1 MLKGGRK
8 RLGDIL
14 LKAELISQEQIEKAL
29 ELQQQKSIQL
39 GKAFIQLG
47 YVTQDDI
54 IKALSEQLGIPYI
67 SLSNYQIDPE
77 VISLVPE
84 ASARENKL
92 IPLFKIGNTLTVAM
106 VDPLNV
112 FAIDDISMKTELEV
126 EPAICSEDELN
137 QTIDHYYS
145 SSTTMDEVVQIIQ
158 DEVRDESVESL
169 EDLDSR
175 ASEEDAPVIK
185 LVNLIFSQAI
195 KDKASDIHIEPQEDK
210 LVVRFRTDGVLH
222 QAYEQPKS
230 LQGAV
235 ISRLKIMSDLDIA
248 ERRLPQDGRFGVK
261 IDRHDVDIR
270 VSTIPTAHGENVV
283 MRILDKSSGIVPM
296 EDIGLTQKN
305 LENFKN
311 LISRPYGIILVSGPT
326 GSGKTTTL
334 YSALNSLNDETKN
347 IVTIEDPIEY
357 KLGRVRQSQVNP
369 KIGMTFSAGLRAIL
383 RQDPDIV
390 MVGEIRDKE
399 TATVAVQSALTGHL
413 VLSTLHTNDAPG
425 AITRLLDMGVEPFL
439 VSSATVG
446 VIAQRLIRKLC
457 LKCKEPYKPAPKL
470 LKDLGLN
477 PSSREFTFYKPKGCR
492 LCKNTGYKGR
502 IGIFEIF
509 MIDDNVSDMIV
520 NRVQQKDIKSYAIKN
535 GMRPLR
541 QDGLLK
547 VVKGLST
554 LEEVLKSTQ
563 T

>member
-84 ASARENKL
+84 ATARENKL

-126 EPAICSEDELN
+126 EPAICSEEELN
-137 QTIDHYYS
+137 QTIDNYYS

-169 EDLDSR
+169 KELDSR

-195 KDKASDIHIEPQEDK
+195 KDKASDIHVEPQEDK
-210 LVVRFRTDGVLH
+210 LVVRFRTDGILH
-222 QAYEQPKS
+222 QIYEQPKS

-235 ISRLKIMSDLDIA
+235 ISRLKIMADLDIA

-261 IDRHDVDIR
+261 IDKHDADIR

-296 EDIGLTQKN
+296 EGIGLTQKN
-305 LENFKN
+305 LEVFNK
-311 LISRPYGIILVSGPT
+311 LIARPYGIILVTGPT

-369 KIGMTFSAGLRAIL
+369 KIGMTFAAGLRAIL

-390 MVGEIRDKE
+390 MVGEIRDRE

-439 VSSATVG
+439 VSAATIG
-446 VIAQRLIRKLC
+446 IIAQRLIRKLC
-457 LKCKEPYKPAPKL
+457 LKCKKPYKPSPKL

-492 LCKNTGYKGR
+492 LCRNTGYKGR

-520 NRVQQKDIKSYAIKN
+520 NRAQQKDIRNYAVKN

-554 LEEVLKSTQ
+554 LEEVLKVTQ

>member
-1 MLKGGRK
+1 
-8 RLGDIL
+8 
-14 LKAELISQEQIEKAL
+14 
-29 ELQQQKSIQL
+29 
-39 GKAFIQLG
+39 
-47 YVTQDDI
+47 
-54 IKALSEQLGIPYI
+54 
-67 SLSNYQIDPE
+67 
-77 VISLVPE
+77 
-84 ASARENKL
+84 
-92 IPLFKIGNTLTVAM
+92 M

-112 FAIDDISMKTELEV
+112 FAIDDISMKTDLEV

-145 SSTTMDEVVQIIQ
+145 SSSTMDEVVQIIQ

-305 LENFKN
+305 LENFKT
-311 LISRPYGIILVSGPT
+311 PT
-326 GSGKTTTL
+326 CFKWF
-334 YSALNSLNDETKN
+334 
-347 IVTIEDPIEY
+347 
-357 KLGRVRQSQVNP
+357 R
-369 KIGMTFSAGLRAIL
+369 FF
-383 RQDPDIV
+383 
-390 MVGEIRDKE
+390 
-399 TATVAVQSALTGHL
+399 H
-413 VLSTLHTNDAPG
+413 
-425 AITRLLDMGVEPFL
+425 F
-439 VSSATVG
+439 
-446 VIAQRLIRKLC
+446 
-457 LKCKEPYKPAPKL
+457 
-470 LKDLGLN
+470 
-477 PSSREFTFYKPKGCR
+477 
-492 LCKNTGYKGR
+492 
-502 IGIFEIF
+502 
-509 MIDDNVSDMIV
+509 
-520 NRVQQKDIKSYAIKN
+520 KS
-535 GMRPLR
+535 P
-541 QDGLLK
+541 
-547 VVKGLST
+547 
-554 LEEVLKSTQ
+554 
-563 T
+563 

>member
-1 MLKGGRK
+1 
-8 RLGDIL
+8 
-14 LKAELISQEQIEKAL
+14 
-29 ELQQQKSIQL
+29 
-39 GKAFIQLG
+39 
-47 YVTQDDI
+47 
-54 IKALSEQLGIPYI
+54 
-67 SLSNYQIDPE
+67 
-77 VISLVPE
+77 
-84 ASARENKL
+84 
-92 IPLFKIGNTLTVAM
+92 
-106 VDPLNV
+106 
-112 FAIDDISMKTELEV
+112 DDISMKTELEV

-311 LISRPYGIILVSGPT
+311 LISRPYGIILVTGPT

-457 LKCKEPYKPAPKL
+457 LKCKEPYKPSPKL